1 MVGNLEKEIAKVF
14 TSIIFVDKNV
24 INTLIAHKLFHKNDF
39 VRIIKFFESFL
50 SYCTRDL
57 VLRTSKHFL
66 SFFSAFNSFLYNRP
80 FTYLKNEIWKTHSL
94 NENKTKQS

>member
-24 INTLIAHKLFHKNDF
+24 ITTLIAHKLFHKNDF

-57 VLRTSKHFL
+57 VLRNSKHFL
-66 SFFSAFNSFLYNRP
+66 SFFSAFNSFLGLSSTSINRP
-80 FTYLKNEIWKTHSL
+80 FKYLKKRDL
-94 NENKTKQS
+94 ENTLPK